1 MRLLARLMRAF
12 TGGTSRQRATNVP
25 QANREL
31 AELERLRKV
40 LEVAFSPETAAPGTP
55 TRAGPPS
62 RGHCAAVSAIVWDRF
77 GGELV
82 SATVQGQ
89 SHWFNRLNINGR
101 QVDVDLTGD
110 QFGHP
115 AVRFGE
121 PGTLCPG
128 TRTRLP
134 RELREETLRRA
145 VRLAERAGLKDTQS
159 RLLSLLNSATGDD
172 GSEGIRSGGTD

>member
-1 MRLLARLMRAF
+1 MMRLFARLMRGF
-12 TGGTSRQRATNVP
+12 TRATSRQRPMSLPRVNP
-25 QANREL
+25 QL

-55 TRAGPPS
+55 TGGGPPS
-62 RGHCAAVSAIVWDRF
+62 RGHCAAVSAIVWGRF
-77 GGELV
+77 GGEIV
-82 SATVQGQ
+82 SAKVQGQ
-89 SHWFNRLNINGR
+89 SHWFNRLKINGR

-110 QFGHP
+110 QFGLP
-115 AVRFGE
+115 PVRFGE

-145 VRLAERAGLKDTQS
+145 IRLAERAGLKDTQS
-159 RLLSLLNSATGDD
+159 RSLSLLNPATGE
-172 GSEGIRSGGTD
+172 SMAQRA